1 MPRNC
6 SNRMPVGLTV
16 LTLVLTIHIGLVAAE
31 PGAGAT
37 GGASFSIWKAGVARV
52 VITPQEL
59 MWMAGYGARDKP
71 AEGKLQNLYAK
82 ALALES
88 PAGER
93 LVLVTTDLVGLPAK
107 LTESVA
113 DSVRDKHGLART
125 QIMFTSSHTHSGP
138 LLADEYPVY
147 PVPGLAPQ
155 EEAKVRRYTQQL
167 PGRLIRVVGDAL
179 ADLAPAHLAWGMGRA
194 GFAVNRREPTPQGI
208 INGTNPAG
216 PVDHDV
222 PVLRVESP
230 DGRLR
235 AVAFGYACH
244 NTTLSSYQWCGD
256 YAGFAQEYLEASHQ
270 GTTALFFM
278 GCGADAN
285 PLPRRTVELCR
296 KYGRQLADAV
306 DAVLADK
313 MHAVAGPVRS
323 AFSRV
328 DLPLDKLPTREELV
342 QRAKGKPSYAQRRAE
357 WLLKILEQRGKF
369 DTTYPYPI
377 QAWQLGSDLTW
388 VALGGEAVV
397 DYSLRLKRELGPTT
411 WVAAYANDV
420 MEYIPSRR
428 VLQEGGY
435 EAEIFSADLAGA
447 TWAPSVEDLIVS
459 NVHQLVT
466 TVRGATVPRVE
477 PDAQRPFGPRPPSN
491 RGQDARDTETP
502 PAGYQLVWSDE
513 FDGTEL
519 DMSKWSH
526 RGLGPRRDA
535 LNVADA
541 VSVSDGQLTITT
553 YTSGGKHCTGMIGT
567 EGKFERRFGYWEA
580 RIRFDGAPGMWSAFW
595 IQTPTFGRP
604 PNDPAA
610 AGTEIDVI
618 EHRVSDQ
625 SGKDIS
631 GPAHHAVHIGGG
643 KSQSHVTEDLKLG
656 SGFHTYGVQ
665 WTETEYRFFVDGRVT
680 WTARPVSKRPE
691 YIILSS
697 EIQNKSWAGTIPA
710 DGFGSLKSSKAKMI
724 VDYVRFYEPKPGRE
738 N

>member
-1 MPRNC
+1 MN
-6 SNRMPVGLTV
+6 SGVFTSVGLPAWIRA
-16 LTLVLTIHIGLVAAE
+16 LVLCAGLMAAA
-31 PGAGAT
+31 PGTVHGAT
-37 GGASFSIWKAGVARV
+37 ANGWKAGAARV

-71 AEGKLQNLYAK
+71 AEGKLQDLYAK

-113 DSVRDKHGLART
+113 GSLRDKYGLARA

-138 LLADEYPVY
+138 LLAEEYPVY
-147 PVPGLAPQ
+147 PVPGLSPQ
-155 EEAKVRRYTQQL
+155 EQEKVRRYTQWL
-167 PGRLIRVVGDAL
+167 PGQLVQVVGDAL
-179 ADLAPAHLAWGMGRA
+179 ADLAPARLAWGIGRA
-194 GFAVNRREPTPQGI
+194 GFAVNRREPTPKGI

-216 PVDHDV
+216 PVDHNV

-230 DGRLR
+230 EGRLR

-244 NTTLSSYQWCGD
+244 NTTLSDYQWCGD
-256 YAGFAQEYLEASHQ
+256 YAGFAQAYLEAAHE

-285 PLPRRTVELCR
+285 PLPRRTVELCQ

-306 DAVLADK
+306 EAVLADR
-313 MHAVAGPVRS
+313 MHVVAGPVRS

-328 DLPLDKLPTREELV
+328 DLPLDKLPTREELIE
-342 QRAKGKPSYAQRRAE
+342 RAKGKPSYAQRRAE
-357 WLLKILEQRGKF
+357 WLLKILEERGRF

-377 QAWQLGSDLTW
+377 QVWELGSDLTW
-388 VALGGEAVV
+388 IALGGEAVV

-420 MEYIPSRR
+420 IEYIPSRR
-428 VLQEGGY
+428 VLKEGGY

-459 NVHQLVT
+459 NVHQLVAA
-466 TVRGATVPRVE
+466 VRSQA
-477 PDAQRPFGPRPPSN
+477 
-491 RGQDARDTETP
+491 P
-502 PAGYQLVWSDE
+502 PADYQLVWSDE
-513 FDGTEL
+513 FDGTAL

-526 RGLGPRRDA
+526 RGLGRRRDA

-541 VSVSDGQLTITT
+541 VSVGGGQLTITT
-553 YTSGGKHCTGMIGT
+553 YTSDGKHYTGMIGT

-580 RIRFDGAPGMWSAFW
+580 RVRFEGAPGMWSAFW

-604 PNDPAA
+604 PNDPAT

-631 GPAHHAVHIGGG
+631 GPAHHALHIGGA
-643 KSQSHVTEDLKLG
+643 KSQTHVTEELKLG

-665 WTETEYRFFVDGRVT
+665 WTETEYRFFVDGKLT
-680 WTARPVSKRPE
+680 WTAAPVSKRPE

-697 EIQNKSWAGTIPA
+697 EIQDKSWAGTIPA
-710 DGFGSLKSSKAKMI
+710 GGYGPLESSKTRMT
-724 VDYVRFYEPKPGRE
+724 VDYVRFYEPKPGSE
-738 N
+738 HP